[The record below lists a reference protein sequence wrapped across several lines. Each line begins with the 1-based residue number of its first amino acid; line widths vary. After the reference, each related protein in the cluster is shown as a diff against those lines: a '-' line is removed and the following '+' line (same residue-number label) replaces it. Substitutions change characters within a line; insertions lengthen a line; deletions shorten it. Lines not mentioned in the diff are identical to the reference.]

1 MTGAPEGARRP
12 ADPARE
18 PAGGRPTTWGTLRT
32 LLLLAWRTDPRAGLV
47 LAAFLLSG
55 AVSHGLVGVF
65 LRELTDT
72 ATVGRPVQ
80 AALWALA
87 AGGAVA
93 AGVALGRAEL
103 ALMQELAERM
113 GVAVQEEILTLTSGV
128 PTVEHLERPAY
139 LDRLQTL
146 REESMQLYFA
156 VWALALVVEHAVQ
169 IGLGVVL
176 MAAVHPLLPLV
187 LGGAVLPSLLV
198 RGRAA
203 RHLDAAAER
212 TAETTRLEQQLSET
226 VTGAEPAKEVRLSA
240 AASALDGMAV
250 RCWEEV
256 SAVQARAGI
265 RAGLLTFAG
274 SATFLA
280 GYVGALGH
288 TAWLARQ
295 GAATAGD
302 IVLVATV
309 GVQFVTQASRLAFHV
324 GSVAAGLRAAA
335 RLAWLRDYA
344 GLAGPRGCARPSVPH
359 ESTRQPPPGR
369 SADHRSRPHTPPER
383 LTGGITL
390 HQVSFTYPG
399 TSRQVLHDLDLHLP
413 AGATVALVGSH
424 GSGKT
429 TLAKLLCALYRPDR
443 GEILADGVPLHVLTP
458 RAWRQRI
465 SAVFQDLAR
474 FELTAAETVGVGD
487 LPRLGDRRAVAA
499 ALARAGATGLVA
511 ALPDG
516 LSTELGDTFERGHRL
531 SGGQWQQL
539 ALARASMRRS
549 PLLLVLDEPTA
560 SLDAPAESAVFAR
573 YAEAAR
579 RHPGAVTLL
588 ITHRFPT
595 VRTADLIVVL
605 DAGRVVQQGTHADLV
620 ARPGPYA
627 DLYTIQRD
635 AFTT

>member
-1 MTGAPEGARRP
+1 MTP
-12 ADPARE
+12 
-18 PAGGRPTTWGTLRT
+18 GRGTTWGTLRT
-32 LLLLAWRTDPRAGLV
+32 LLILAWRTDRRAGLV

-55 AVSHGLVGVF
+55 AAGHGLVGVF
-65 LRELTDT
+65 LRELTDAAT
-72 ATVGRPVQ
+72 AGRPVQ

-87 AGGAVA
+87 AGGALA

-113 GVAVQEEILTLTSGV
+113 GVAVQAEILTLTSGV
-128 PTVEHLERPAY
+128 PTIEHLERPAY

-146 REESMQLYFA
+146 HEESRELYFA
-156 VWALALVVEHAVQ
+156 VWALALVAEHAVQ
-169 IGLGVVL
+169 IGLGVAL

-187 LGGAVLPSLLV
+187 LGGAVVPSLLV

-203 RHLDAAAER
+203 RRLDAAAER
-212 TAETTRLEQQLSET
+212 TAETTRLERELSET
-226 VTGAEPAKEVRLSA
+226 ATGAEPSKEVRLSGA
-240 AASALDGMAV
+240 AAALDELAV
-250 RCWEEV
+250 RHWEEV
-256 SAVQARAGI
+256 SAVQARAGV

-280 GYVGALGH
+280 GYVLALAG

-295 GAATAGD
+295 GTATAGD
-302 IVLVATV
+302 LVLVATV
-309 GVQFVTQASRLAFHV
+309 GVQFVTQASRLAFHA
-324 GSVAAGLRAAA
+324 GSVAAGLRATGRLTWLRGYARRAA
-335 RLAWLRDYA
+335 R
-344 GLAGPRGCARPSVPH
+344 PARN
-359 ESTRQPPPGR
+359 
-369 SADHRSRPHTPPER
+369 ADHRSPALGPPER
-383 LTGGITL
+383 LSSGITL
-390 HQVSFTYPG
+390 RQVSFTYPG
-399 TSRQVLHDLDLHLP
+399 TGRQVLHDLDLHLP
-413 AGATVALVGSH
+413 AGATIALVGAH

-429 TLAKLLCALYRPDR
+429 TLAKLLCGLYHPDR
-443 GEILADGVPLHVLTP
+443 GEIRADDVPLHALAP
-458 RAWRQRI
+458 GEWRQRI

-487 LPRLGDRRAVAA
+487 LPRLGDRRAVEE
-499 ALARAGATGLVA
+499 ALARAGAAGLVA
-511 ALPDG
+511 ALPGG

-539 ALARASMRRS
+539 ALARASMRSS

-605 DAGRVVQQGTHADLV
+605 DAGRIVQQGTHDDLV
-620 ARPGPYA
+620 TRPGPYA
-627 DLYTIQRD
+627 DLYAIQRD

>member
-1 MTGAPEGARRP
+1 
-12 ADPARE
+12 
-18 PAGGRPTTWGTLRT
+18 
-32 LLLLAWRTDPRAGLV
+32 
-47 LAAFLLSG
+47 
-55 AVSHGLVGVF
+55 
-65 LRELTDT
+65 
-72 ATVGRPVQ
+72 
-80 AALWALA
+80 
-87 AGGAVA
+87 
-93 AGVALGRAEL
+93 
-103 ALMQELAERM
+103 
-113 GVAVQEEILTLTSGV
+113 
-128 PTVEHLERPAY
+128 
-139 LDRLQTL
+139 
-146 REESMQLYFA
+146 
-156 VWALALVVEHAVQ
+156 
-169 IGLGVVL
+169 
-176 MAAVHPLLPLV
+176 
-187 LGGAVLPSLLV
+187 
-198 RGRAA
+198 
-203 RHLDAAAER
+203 
-212 TAETTRLEQQLSET
+212 
-226 VTGAEPAKEVRLSA
+226 
-240 AASALDGMAV
+240 
-250 RCWEEV
+250 
-256 SAVQARAGI
+256 
-265 RAGLLTFAG
+265 
-274 SATFLA
+274 
-280 GYVGALGH
+280 
-288 TAWLARQ
+288 
-295 GAATAGD
+295 
-302 IVLVATV
+302 VATV

-344 GLAGPRGCARPSVPH
+344 GLAWPRDYARLAGPRGCARPSVPH
-359 ESTRQPPPGR
+359 ESTGQPSPGR
-369 SADHRSRPHTPPER
+369 SADHRSRLHTPPER
-383 LTGGITL
+383 LAGGITL
-390 HQVSFTYPG
+390 RQVSFTYPG

-429 TLAKLLCALYRPDR
+429 TLAKLLCALYHPDR

-458 RAWRQRI
+458 QAWRQRI

-499 ALARAGATGLVA
+499 ALASAGATGLVA

>member
-1 MTGAPEGARRP
+1 MTDPSDGPERP
-12 ADPARE
+12 S
-18 PAGGRPTTWGTLRT
+18 GRGRVTGTATWGTLRT
-32 LLLLAWRTDPRAGLV
+32 LLVLAWRTDRRAGLV
-47 LAAFLLSG
+47 LAAFLLCG

-72 ATVGRPVQ
+72 IFTGAVAG
-80 AALWALA
+80 AAGLEAGLWALA
-87 AGGAVA
+87 AGGALA
-93 AGVALGRAEL
+93 AGVAFGRAEL

-128 PTVEHLERPAY
+128 PTIEHLERPEH
-139 LDRLQTL
+139 LDRLRTL
-146 REESMQLYFA
+146 REESWQLYFA
-156 VWALALVVEHAVQ
+156 VWALALVVEHAAQ
-169 IGLGVVL
+169 IGLGVAL
-176 MAAVHPLLPLV
+176 LAAVHPLLPLL

-203 RHLDAAAER
+203 RHIDAAAER
-212 TAETTRLEQQLSET
+212 TAETTRLEQHLSET
-226 VTGAEPAKEVRLSA
+226 VTDAEPAKEVRLSGA
-240 AASALDGMAV
+240 APALDGMA
-250 RCWEEV
+250 RRHWEEV
-256 SAVQARAGI
+256 SGVQARAGV

-280 GYVGALGH
+280 GYVAALGH

-295 GAATAGD
+295 GLATAGD
-302 IVLVATV
+302 LVLVATV
-309 GVQFVTQASRLAFHV
+309 GVQFVTQASRLAFHF
-324 GSVAAGLRAAA
+324 GSVTAGLRAAA
-335 RLAWLRDYA
+335 RLAWLRAYA
-344 GLAGPRGCARPSVPH
+344 NDPRVGDRRPVPRPLAPALP
-359 ESTRQPPPGR
+359 
-369 SADHRSRPHTPPER
+369 DR
-383 LTGGITL
+383 LDDGITL
-390 HQVSFTYPG
+390 HGVSFAYPG
-399 TSRQVLHDLDLHLP
+399 TTRQVLHDLDLRLP

-429 TLAKLLCALYRPDR
+429 TLAKLLCGLYHPDH
-443 GEILADGVPLHVLTP
+443 GEIRADGVPLHDLP
-458 RAWRQRI
+458 PQAWRRRI

-487 LPRLGDRRAVAA
+487 LPRLGDRRAVED
-499 ALARAGATGLVA
+499 ALARAGATGLIA
-511 ALPDG
+511 DLPDG

-531 SGGQWQQL
+531 SGGQWQRL

-560 SLDAPAESAVFAR
+560 SLDALAESAVFAR

-579 RHPGAVTLL
+579 RHAGAVTLL

-605 DAGRVVQQGTHADLV
+605 DAGRIVQQGTHDALM

-627 DLYTIQRD
+627 DLYAIQRA
-635 AFTT
+635 AFTG

>member
-1 MTGAPEGARRP
+1 MTP
-12 ADPARE
+12 
-18 PAGGRPTTWGTLRT
+18 GRVTTWGTLRT
-32 LLLLAWRTDPRAGLV
+32 LLILAWRTDRRAGLV

-55 AVSHGLVGVF
+55 AAGHGLVGVF

-72 ATVGRPVQ
+72 ATAGRPAQ

-87 AGGAVA
+87 AGGALA

-113 GVAVQEEILTLTSGV
+113 GVAVQAEILTLTSGV
-128 PTVEHLERPAY
+128 PTIEHLERPAY

-146 REESMQLYFA
+146 HEESRELYFA
-156 VWALALVVEHAVQ
+156 VWALALVAEHAVQ
-169 IGLGVVL
+169 IGLGVAL

-187 LGGAVLPSLLV
+187 LGGAVVPSLLV

-203 RHLDAAAER
+203 RRLDAATER
-212 TAETTRLEQQLSET
+212 TAETTRLERELSET
-226 VTGAEPAKEVRLSA
+226 ATGAEPAKEVRLSGA
-240 AASALDGMAV
+240 AATLDELAV
-250 RCWEEV
+250 RRWEEV

-280 GYVGALGH
+280 GYVLALAC

-302 IVLVATV
+302 LVLVATV
-309 GVQFVTQASRLAFHV
+309 GVQFVTQASRLAFHA
-324 GSVAAGLRAAA
+324 GSVAAGLRAVG
-335 RLAWLRDYA
+335 RLTWLRAYA
-344 GLAGPRGCARPSVPH
+344 RRPF
-359 ESTRQPPPGR
+359 PPGR
-369 SADHRSRPHTPPER
+369 DADHRPFPPGRDADHRSPALGPPDR
-383 LTGGITL
+383 LISGITL
-390 HQVSFTYPG
+390 RQVSFTYPG
-399 TSRQVLHDLDLHLP
+399 TGRQVLHDLDLHLP
-413 AGATVALVGSH
+413 AGATVALVGAH

-429 TLAKLLCALYRPDR
+429 TLAKLLCGLYHPDR
-443 GEILADGVPLHVLTP
+443 GEIRADDVPLHALAP
-458 RAWRQRI
+458 GEWRQRI

-487 LPRLGDRRAVAA
+487 LPRLGDRRAVEE
-499 ALARAGATGLVA
+499 ALARAGAAGLVA
-511 ALPDG
+511 ALPGG

-539 ALARASMRRS
+539 ALARASMRSS

-605 DAGRVVQQGTHADLV
+605 DAGRIVQQGTHDDLV
-620 ARPGPYA
+620 TRPGPYA
-627 DLYTIQRD
+627 DLYAIQRD

>member
-1 MTGAPEGARRP
+1 MTP
-12 ADPARE
+12 
-18 PAGGRPTTWGTLRT
+18 GRGTTWGTLRT
-32 LLLLAWRTDPRAGLV
+32 LLILAWRTDRRAGLV

-55 AVSHGLVGVF
+55 AAGHGLVGVF
-65 LRELTDT
+65 LRELTDAAT
-72 ATVGRPVQ
+72 AGRPVQ

-87 AGGAVA
+87 AGGALA

-113 GVAVQEEILTLTSGV
+113 GVAVQAEILTLTSGV
-128 PTVEHLERPAY
+128 PTIEHLERPAY

-146 REESMQLYFA
+146 HEESRELYFA
-156 VWALALVVEHAVQ
+156 VWALALVAEHAVQ
-169 IGLGVVL
+169 IGLGVAL

-187 LGGAVLPSLLV
+187 LGGAVVPSLLV

-203 RHLDAAAER
+203 RRLDAAAER
-212 TAETTRLEQQLSET
+212 TAETTRLERELSET
-226 VTGAEPAKEVRLSA
+226 ATGAEPSKEVRLSGA
-240 AASALDGMAV
+240 AAALDELAV
-250 RCWEEV
+250 RHWEEV
-256 SAVQARAGI
+256 SAVQARAGV

-280 GYVGALGH
+280 GYVLALAG

-295 GAATAGD
+295 GTATAGD
-302 IVLVATV
+302 LVLVATV
-309 GVQFVTQASRLAFHV
+309 GVQFVTQASRLAFHA
-324 GSVAAGLRAAA
+324 GSVAAGLRATGRLTWLRGYARRAA
-335 RLAWLRDYA
+335 R
-344 GLAGPRGCARPSVPH
+344 PARN
-359 ESTRQPPPGR
+359 
-369 SADHRSRPHTPPER
+369 ADHRSPALGPPER
-383 LTGGITL
+383 LSSGITL
-390 HQVSFTYPG
+390 RQVSFTYPG
-399 TSRQVLHDLDLHLP
+399 TGRQVLHDLDLHLP
-413 AGATVALVGSH
+413 AGATIALVGAH

-429 TLAKLLCALYRPDR
+429 TLAKLLCGLYHPDR
-443 GEILADGVPLHVLTP
+443 GEIRADDVPLHALAP
-458 RAWRQRI
+458 GEWRQRI

-487 LPRLGDRRAVAA
+487 LPRLGDRRAVEE
-499 ALARAGATGLVA
+499 ALARAGAAGLVA
-511 ALPDG
+511 ALPGG

-539 ALARASMRRS
+539 ALARASMRSS

-605 DAGRVVQQGTHADLV
+605 DAGRVVEQGTHDDLV
-620 ARPGPYA
+620 TRPGPYA
-627 DLYTIQRD
+627 DLYAIQRD